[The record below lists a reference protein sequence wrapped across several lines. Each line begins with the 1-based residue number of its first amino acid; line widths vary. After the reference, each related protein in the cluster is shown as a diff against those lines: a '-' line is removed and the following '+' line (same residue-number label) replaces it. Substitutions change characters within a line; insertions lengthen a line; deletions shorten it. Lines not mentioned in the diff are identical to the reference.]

1 MLPAAGKGS
10 LCAYLRCI
18 NNAGRAAGYSTELAG
33 HAAAEAGVAGRRPED
48 MVFTLSSKHIKNLD
62 IRIDCRR
69 RYLLTSS

>member
-48 MVFTLSSKHIKNLD
+48 MVFYTKFETYQDFGHP
-62 IRIDCRR
+62 
-69 RYLLTSS
+69 Y